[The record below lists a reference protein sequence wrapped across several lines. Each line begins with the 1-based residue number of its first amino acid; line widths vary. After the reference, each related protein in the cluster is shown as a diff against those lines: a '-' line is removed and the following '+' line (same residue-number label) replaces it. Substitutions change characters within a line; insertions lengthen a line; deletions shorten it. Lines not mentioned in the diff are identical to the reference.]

1 MRKSR
6 LWGHTDHANTI
17 YSIRMHQNLP
27 FFMKKRPTMAIFWS
41 KVGIFGLFP
50 ILRALDAKKQ
60 IVGTHRSRKHNLQH
74 PYAPKY
80 AIFHENRPKMAV
92 FLSNIDFLA
101 LYKQLKD
108 PPPYFEGA
116 GCKKASCGHTKIT
129 KTHFVASVCTTI
141 CHFSWKKRLK
151 MAISWSKNDFFWPQ
165 TSG

>member
-6 LWGHTDHANTI
+6 LKGHTDHANTI
-17 YSIRMHQNLP
+17 YSIRTHQNLP

-41 KVGIFGLFP
+41 KVGIFCLSP

-92 FLSNIDFLA
+92 FVSNIDFLA

-108 PPPYFEGA
+108 PPPHFEGA

-129 KTHFVASVCTTI
+129 TTHFVASVGTTI

-151 MAISWSKNDFFWPQ
+151 LAILWSKNDFFWPQ